1 MSPRTRTS
9 AGAAATPARS
19 HSSDFRKS
27 EITREKILSAAR
39 TVFSEHP
46 YKAASMRMIGKTG
59 GFDHPLI
66 HYYFP
71 AKAELFE
78 AVVAEIC
85 DDFYRNSMS
94 WFDGLDR
101 LLPKDG
107 LPLYI
112 DRFLDYNFKHPE
124 AFKIISLNS
133 SQFDKLSEIP
143 GYQHIPELLT
153 KTRRIFETKVPMR
166 ASSEE
171 IGRFINSFN
180 TLVIFF
186 LGSAPCQAEVLG
198 MEPNSNE
205 YRIWVKETLIYVFLP
220 LLEKLISP
228 VAMPSGDHS

>member
-1 MSPRTRTS
+1 VASPPRPS
-9 AGAAATPARS
+9 GHDA
-19 HSSDFRKS
+19 RKS

-71 AKAELFE
+71 SKAELFE

-143 GYQHIPELLT
+143 GYLHIPEVLA
-153 KTRRIFETKVPMR
+153 KTRRTFEENVPLQ
-166 ASSEE
+166 APSAEV
-171 IGRFINSFN
+171 GKFINSFN
-180 TLVIFF
+180 SLVIFY
-186 LGSAPCQAEVLG
+186 LGSASCQAEVLG
-198 MEPNSNE
+198 MEPGSNE

-220 LLEKLISP
+220 LLEKLILPDQSSRTAAP
-228 VAMPSGDHS
+228 KRGE